1 MHERCHGATT
11 ALILLDPPKVSSTE
25 TPTETPSMVVFT
37 VCRVGGS
44 AVRPF
49 RCDTVRGPAQ
59 LHPPLIPRPPPCLV
73 PAQAELFQNYTTI
86 EYTLRP
92 PASTVPT
99 YLLVV
104 DTVLAEDELGELK
117 KSLQQALSLLPEN
130 ALVGLITFGTHV
142 QVSQGEHNYTI
153 LGRHQRHT
161 HRAAYPLSREV
172 EQTLLESTPAGRGSY
187 FSILGNWQCCVRS

>member
-1 MHERCHGATT
+1 M
-11 ALILLDPPKVSSTE
+11 I
-25 TPTETPSMVVFT
+25 VFT

-44 AVRPF
+44 AVQPCRW
-49 RCDTVRGPAQ
+49 DVVRGCLPSSTLLSFLA
-59 LHPPLIPRPPPCLV
+59 PPGGATH
-73 PAQAELFQNYTTI
+73 AQAELFQNYTTI

-99 YLLVV
+99 YLLIV

-142 QVSQGEHNYTI
+142 QVSVI
-153 LGRHQRHT
+153 RIVCFA
-161 HRAAYPLSREV
+161 RAAPAAHTPRSVPAKPWLSKPHFIRYHPV
-172 EQTLLESTPAGRGSY
+172 S
-187 FSILGNWQCCVRS
+187 N